1 MKTIWLECFSCILKG
16 LQQILAWITYFVHVQ
31 NIIFF
36 GHCHEKR
43 VITLMK
49 CLLLD
54 SSDTQTKSM
63 RVSESEAWLPKI
75 IILLINLFCNIVFRQ
90 LTSKRLQHDGKP
102 KIPKDEGLYL
112 FKREPVY
119 GRSKIDFTHLL
130 KLIVRSKDHE
140 TVLDLSQNMLI
151 C

>member
-1 MKTIWLECFSCILKG
+1 MTGVSQLYFKG
-16 LQQILAWITYFVHVQ
+16 FTVNYHPIQYFRYFVDKHYFFQQ
-31 NIIFF
+31 NIF
-36 GHCHEKR
+36 CSLPWEKGDNSYQ
-43 VITLMK
+43 V
-49 CLLLD
+49 LD
-54 SSDTQTKSM
+54 GSDSQTKSARVKM

-130 KLIVRSKDHE
+130 L
-140 TVLDLSQNMLI
+140 N
-151 C
+151 

>member
-1 MKTIWLECFSCILKG
+1 MTAVSQL
-16 LQQILAWITYFVHVQ
+16 YFKRFTANFCLN
-31 NIIFF
+31 NIILYNILGILYMYKTLFF
-36 GHCHEKR
+36 QQNSFWSLPWEKGDNSYE
-43 VITLMK
+43 V
-49 CLLLD
+49 LD
-54 SSDTQTKSM
+54 GSDTQTKSARVKM

-130 KLIVRSKDHE
+130 L
-140 TVLDLSQNMLI
+140 N
-151 C
+151 